1 MSSSELGAILLSW
14 TDLPVGG
21 TNIPVQDLAGTVLG
35 ADSSPTSTST
45 ASCRDVP
52 ASKVIATTVAE
63 NAIKYPNGASFEVLF
78 AFASPSAA
86 HAAFSVSVTH
96 LHRCIDSSSKPNG
109 GTPSWLL
116 GTLRGVGDEAETV
129 LSNAPT
135 HSSVVIARLGEV
147 EMYLVLGGSL
157 QISTEDVARIAVGR
171 ILGNTDETVVGQIQA
186 LHDYLC
192 TGGGQVQPPTFDSGN
207 SPYNLVQASSHAG
220 LSYRIPSRGR
230 RVIRWMMQS
239 SVNIQTPA

>member
-1 MSSSELGAILLSW
+1 VI
-14 TDLPVGG
+14 GG
-21 TNIPVQDLAGTVLG
+21 RRLAALAGAAFLG
-35 ADSSPTSTST
+35 VAALALPRPAGAADPFLIYAFAELTGSN
-45 ASCRDVP
+45 AFVG
-52 ASKVIATTVAE
+52 AEEAKALTVAE

-171 ILGNTDETVVGQIQA
+171 ILGNTDETVVGQI
-186 LHDYLC
+186 
-192 TGGGQVQPPTFDSGN
+192 
-207 SPYNLVQASSHAG
+207 
-220 LSYRIPSRGR
+220 
-230 RVIRWMMQS
+230 
-239 SVNIQTPA
+239 VNIQTPA